1 MKLLKKGCGTHM
13 YKVGIIGDK
22 DSVMGLL
29 ALGIDIFPAYE
40 ADEIKKIIKD
50 LAEKEYAI
58 IYITEKASLLVQEY
72 IARYK
77 DNKMPAIIVIPGI
90 GGSMG
95 LGMNEVRESAKRAI
109 GADILFND

>member
-1 MKLLKKGCGTHM
+1 M

-22 DSVMGLL
+22 DSVLGFL

-40 ADEIKKIIKD
+40 ADEIKRNIRD
-50 LAEKEYAI
+50 LVEKEYAI
-58 IYITEKASLLVQEY
+58 IYITEQASLLVQEY

-77 DNKMPAIIVIPGI
+77 DNRLPAIIIIPGI

-95 LGMNEVRESAKRAI
+95 IGMNEVRESAKRAI
-109 GADILFND
+109 GADILFSE

>member
-1 MKLLKKGCGTHM
+1 M

-22 DSVMGLL
+22 DSIMGFL

-40 ADEIKKIIKD
+40 ADEIKRNIRD
-50 LAEKEYAI
+50 LVEKEYAI
-58 IYITEKASLLVQEY
+58 IYITEQASLLVQEY

-77 DNKMPAIIVIPGI
+77 DNRLPAIIIIPGI

-95 LGMNEVRESAKRAI
+95 IGMNEVRESVKRAI
-109 GADILFND
+109 GADILFSE